1 MEKVSS
7 GKQEQILEPQR
18 SKVFAYI
25 CMSLLACIIIF
36 ARYQNADFDNPFL
49 KELFLRNEKV
59 ELEGTIIS
67 DPENKKTYWRY
78 EVLIKNS
85 SSKNDAKILVKEKSV
100 EPTSPTYGDHIRFI
114 AKLSKPKLIEGKDG
128 RDFDYE
134 YFLQKDDIFYLAD
147 IEQVE
152 TVATNQANPLT
163 HFLYKVKKS
172 FMQNIENVLPSP
184 YAFLATGLVI
194 SGKGSLDK
202 ELQEQFQKV
211 GLIHIVVLSGS
222 NVSIIGEAISKCF
235 SFLPKLWGGIFGSI
249 GIILF
254 GMMTGGGATVYRSV
268 IMSIIGIYTRLSGRT
283 NSGLISLMV
292 AGVCMLI
299 HNPKLL
305 LHDPSFQLSFMA
317 TLGLIFLAS
326 PIEEFLKRTIGNIKK
341 TNIHIPSGLIS
352 LISTCIA
359 TQIFTLPFII
369 KFSGIVSLVALPT
382 NIVVLPFIPCTML
395 FVFLT
400 GAVSFMSPVVA
411 YLPAFVSYVFLKI
424 ELLIVG
430 YFSSLSFSAI
440 TVPNI
445 STSIFAILY
454 FLIFLLV
461 IIANSNSGASKK
473 CTDNGLIQDSLKINT
488 TPV

>member
-1 MEKVSS
+1 
-7 GKQEQILEPQR
+7 
-18 SKVFAYI
+18 
-25 CMSLLACIIIF
+25 MSFFACITIF
-36 ARYQNADFDNPFL
+36 VRYQNAEFDNEFL

-59 ELEGTIIS
+59 ELEGVIVS

-78 EVLIKNS
+78 EVIIKNS
-85 SSKNDAKILVKEKSV
+85 SSENNASKTEANADNINAKILVKEKSRASKDTAQLT
-100 EPTSPTYGDHIRFI
+100 EFTELAKLDDSTYPTYGDHIKFI

-163 HFLYKVKKS
+163 RFLYKVKKN
-172 FMQNIENVLPSP
+172 FMENIEDILPAP

-283 NSGLISLMV
+283 NSGFISLMV
-292 AGVCMLI
+292 AGACMLI

-305 LHDPSFQLSFMA
+305 LHDPSFQLSFIA

-326 PIEEFLKRTIGNIKK
+326 PIEEFLKRTNTK
-341 TNIHIPSGLIS
+341 IPSSLIS

-369 KFSGIVSLVALPT
+369 RFSGVISLVALPT
-382 NIVVLPFIPCTML
+382 NTAVLPLIPFTML

-400 GAVSFMSPVVA
+400 GAVSFISPIIA

-424 ELLIVG
+424 ELLIVV
-430 YFSSLSFSAI
+430 YFASLPFSAI

-445 STSIFAILY
+445 STPIFVILY
-454 FLIFLLV
+454 FFIFLLV
-461 IIANSNSGASKK
+461 IIATSNNEKTKKQMDDGSK
-473 CTDNGLIQDSLKINT
+473 QDSLKINT